1 MFVLVGMLIDL
12 MVKSQLQES
21 CAQEMV
27 EVLQK
32 ISLENEQ
39 SSRMNIPLELLN
51 KASLSE
57 AAQRD
62 LASVSKLLQLTK
74 TVPRPKFHIE
84 LHT

>member
-1 MFVLVGMLIDL
+1 MLIDL
-12 MVKSQLQES
+12 MVKSQLQEK
-21 CAQEMV
+21 CTQEMI

-57 AAQRD
+57 VAQRD

-74 TVPRPKFHIE
+74 TAPRPKFNVE

>member
-1 MFVLVGMLIDL
+1 MLIDL
-12 MVKSQLQES
+12 MVKSQLQEK
-21 CAQEMV
+21 CTQEMM

-62 LASVSKLLQLTK
+62 LASVSKLL
-74 TVPRPKFHIE
+74 
-84 LHT
+84 